1 VEDIGS
7 QRGLY
12 RGWNVVAIGFAIFFF
27 AYSGSSTLPLV
38 YAPVIAEF
46 GWTRVQA
53 TMIYTYASGA
63 SAVMAIFIVGPLVA
77 RFGLKAVQAVALI
90 VLGGGMAS
98 FLLIQGPITY
108 YVAGLLLGV
117 GQGTVMVLIMV
128 LVSRW
133 FTRNIG
139 LACAIT
145 VAGTSLGGTFFPF
158 YAAWALQALGWRAT
172 MGSLGIGV
180 FLIALPLCLV
190 ARTNPSP
197 QDLLREAAPQ
207 ARDALSAEI
216 MRGAEPDLTLA
227 QVRRHPAFWMMAAGI
242 VLTAIVDQALFQH
255 TVLFLTQ
262 QIGLSTNI
270 AATAVSVT
278 FVIGIIA
285 KVIAGRFFDWL
296 SIRGV
301 AIWYVLLGLSTL
313 SAFAVEGVVS
323 TMLFA
328 LGRGI
333 VHGGLVTESGV
344 LAKHVFGPRHVDRVL
359 PVYAGS
365 FAVGSAIGPVTLAMI
380 VDRTSGYG
388 PGFLLFAGLSLVAA
402 LLIVAVRP
410 LYRDRLRAATGV

>member
-1 VEDIGS
+1 MEEIGA
-7 QRGLY
+7 RTGIY
-12 RGWNVVAIGFAIFFF
+12 RGWNAVAIGFVIFFF

-46 GWTRVQA
+46 GWSRVQA

-63 SAVMAIFIVGPLVA
+63 SAVMAIFVIGSLVA
-77 RFGLKAVQAVALI
+77 RFGLKPVQAVSLI
-90 VLGGGMAS
+90 ILGCGMAS

-108 YVAGLLLGV
+108 YVAGLLLGI

-128 LVSRW
+128 MVSRW

-145 VAGTSLGGTFFPF
+145 VAGTSLGGAIFPF
-158 YAAWALQALGWRAT
+158 YAAWALEALGWRAT
-172 MGSLGIGV
+172 MGGLGIGV

-190 ARTNPSP
+190 ARTDPSP
-197 QDLLREAAPQ
+197 EDLLQEAAPQ
-207 ARDALSAEI
+207 ARDTLSAEI
-216 MRGAEPDLTLA
+216 MRSAEPDLTIA
-227 QVRRHPAFWMMAAGI
+227 QVRRHPAFWIMAAGI

-262 QIGLSTNI
+262 QIGLSTKI

-278 FVIGIIA
+278 FIVGLAA
-285 KVIAGRFFDWL
+285 KLVAGRFFDWL
-296 SIRGV
+296 SIRGI
-301 AIWYVLLGLSTL
+301 AIWYALLALSTL
-313 SAFAVEGVVS
+313 SAFAVDGIAS
-323 TMLFA
+323 AMLFA
-328 LGRGI
+328 VGRGI

-365 FAVGSAIGPVTLAMI
+365 FAVGSSIGPVTLAMI
-380 VDRTSGYG
+380 VDRTGGYG
-388 PGFLLFAGLSLVAA
+388 PGFLALSGLSLAAA
-402 LLIVAVRP
+402 LLIARVRP
-410 LYRDRLRAATGV
+410 LYRDRLRAATGR